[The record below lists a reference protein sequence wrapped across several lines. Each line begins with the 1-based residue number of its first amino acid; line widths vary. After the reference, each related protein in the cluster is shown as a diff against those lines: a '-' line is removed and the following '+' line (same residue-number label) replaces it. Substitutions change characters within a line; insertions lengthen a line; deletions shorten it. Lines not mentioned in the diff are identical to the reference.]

1 MSLEL
6 PQQLTK
12 EELAACQ
19 RLAEKK
25 SLDEYSLQLLQESYR
40 GRKQQADALMRQ
52 LPSLDFNNQEKI
64 LDWLCAFVVPCNV
77 VEDLQEVI
85 GIFTSHGYEAG
96 VNAGEAYKGED
107 KDNVARYIV
116 GQALSSMRDEGFVPQ
131 VIEGFMTDWKTKF
144 ASWSIR
150 CSHSFS

>member
-1 MSLEL
+1 
-6 PQQLTK
+6 
-12 EELAACQ
+12 
-19 RLAEKK
+19 
-25 SLDEYSLQLLQESYR
+25 
-40 GRKQQADALMRQ
+40 MRQ

-96 VNAGEAYKGED
+96 VNAGEAYNGED

-144 ASWSIR
+144 AS
-150 CSHSFS
+150 